1 MKYRCL
7 KFLPYLVFLIFCVFE
22 FFTSVSS
29 VQAVGYGLS
38 IYPPL
43 LRVNIKPGKSIT
55 QVFKIDNLT
64 SDDKLFV
71 ARLVPFTDA
80 DLLGNPV
87 INLQSTATWLSYFN
101 LANSNIK
108 LGDPF
113 TIKGGA
119 SEQLILNLSVPDSA
133 PLRDLY
139 VTLLIS
145 TYSNNLDVAYQGS
158 LVSATTGS
166 NLLITISSEAFPAT
180 LLHIQD
186 IVPVSGATFKIG
198 NYYFSD
204 NITPISFSASVANSG
219 NFAAET
225 RGLFKITAQ
234 DDRPVYLE
242 GILPMNV
249 ISKTKRALIN
259 NDGNSFAFS
268 PNLAHMGQYKIS
280 VSIKTDNANA
290 ENSINIIFLPF
301 KISLG
306 LIFALTFILV
316 IYRTGIGSTKDNSD
330 IDID

>member
-1 MKYRCL
+1 MTIIIT
-7 KFLPYLVFLIFCVFE
+7 FLLLL
-22 FFTSVSS
+22 SS
-29 VQAVGYGLS
+29 VISHPTSAQAVGYGLS
-38 IYPPL
+38 VYPPL

-71 ARLVPFTDA
+71 ARLVPFSEA

-87 INLQSTATWLSYFN
+87 ISLQSTAPWLTYFN

-119 SEQLILNLSVPDSA
+119 SEQLILNLSVPEDA
-133 PLRDLY
+133 PLKDLY

-145 TYSNNLDVAYQGS
+145 TYSNNPEVAYQGS

-166 NLLITISSEAFPAT
+166 NLLITISAEAFPPT
-180 LLHIQD
+180 LLHIED
-186 IVPVSGATFKIG
+186 LIPTSGIIFKIG
-198 NYYFSD
+198 SYYFAD
-204 NITPISFSASVANSG
+204 NITPLSLSASAANSG
-219 NFAAET
+219 DFTAET
-225 RGLFKITAQ
+225 RGLFKITAR

-259 NDGNSFAFS
+259 NDGNHFTFS
-268 PNLAHMGQYKIS
+268 PNLGNMGLYKLS

-316 IYRTGIGSTKDNSD
+316 IYRTGTGSSKDSSEVD
-330 IDID
+330 FE